1 MLESFTCATFQA
13 RLNEQ
18 FTLAVDGTTFRSL
31 ELVEARESPTTPG
44 FEGLRTPFSVVFRA
58 PGPEVLPQR
67 TYRLEHAE
75 LGAFDLFVVPIA
87 NGPDGVRYE
96 AVFA

>member
-18 FTLAVDGTTFRSL
+18 FTLAVDDGPSHAL
-31 ELVEARESPTTPG
+31 ELVDARESPVNPG
-44 FEGLRTPFSVVFRA
+44 FDGARVPFSIVFRDPA
-58 PGPEVLPQR
+58 GVVLPQR

-75 LGAFDLFVVPIA
+75 LGTFDLFMVPIA
-87 NGPDGVRYE
+87 KTPDGVRYE
-96 AVFA
+96 AVFT